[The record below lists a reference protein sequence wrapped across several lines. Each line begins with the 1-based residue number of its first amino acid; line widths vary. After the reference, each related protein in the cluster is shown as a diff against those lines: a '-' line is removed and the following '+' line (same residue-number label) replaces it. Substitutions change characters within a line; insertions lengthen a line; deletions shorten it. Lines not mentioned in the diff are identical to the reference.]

1 MHANITK
8 ILVPTDF
15 SATADAALDY
25 AKVLAGKLGATL
37 HVLHVLE
44 DAYVGGSF
52 AGELYVPESPGLR
65 AAMVKEAESLL
76 AHRVSPQD
84 REELHAETAVIVGR
98 SFKAIVDYADEQRA
112 DLIVIGTHGRTG
124 MAHLLLGSVAERIV
138 RTAPCPVLTVRD
150 TPAPAAT
157 PARVPILPETVI
169 V

>member
-1 MHANITK
+1 MHANITT

-25 AKVLAGKLGATL
+25 GKDLAAAVGASL

-44 DAYVGGSF
+44 DAYMGGSF
-52 AGELYVPESPGLR
+52 AGELYVPESPTLR

-76 AHRVSPQD
+76 EHRVSPAD
-84 REELHAETAVIVGR
+84 RERLRARTAVIVGR
-98 SFKAIVDYADEQRA
+98 SFKAIVDYADEHGI
-112 DLIVIGTHGRTG
+112 DLVVIGTHGRTG

-138 RTAPCPVLTVRD
+138 RTAPCPVLTVREKRV
-150 TPAPAAT
+150 AADA
-157 PARVPILPETVI
+157 PARVPLLSETVI

>member
-1 MHANITK
+1 MNANITR

-25 AKVLAGKLGATL
+25 AKGLAAKLGASL
-37 HVLHVLE
+37 YVLHVLE
-44 DAYVGGSF
+44 DAYMGGSF

-65 AAMVKEAESLL
+65 ALMVKEAEEML

-84 REELHAETAVIVGR
+84 QERLNASTAVVVGR
-98 SFKAIVDYADEQRA
+98 SFKAIVDHAEEHKI

-150 TPAPAAT
+150 APVEVPA
-157 PARVPILPETVI
+157 PARVPIISDAVI
-169 V
+169 I

>member
-1 MHANITK
+1 MNANITR

-25 AKVLAGKLGATL
+25 AKGLATKLGACL

-52 AGELYVPESPGLR
+52 AGELYVPESPNLR
-65 AAMVKEAESLL
+65 AMMVKEAEDLL
-76 AHRVSPQD
+76 GHRVSPQD
-84 REELHAETAVIVGR
+84 RELLKAETAVVVGR
-98 SFKAIVDYADEQRA
+98 SFKAIVDYAQEHRA

-150 TPAPAAT
+150 TPVEVGAAV
-157 PARVPILPETVI
+157 RVGMIPDAII